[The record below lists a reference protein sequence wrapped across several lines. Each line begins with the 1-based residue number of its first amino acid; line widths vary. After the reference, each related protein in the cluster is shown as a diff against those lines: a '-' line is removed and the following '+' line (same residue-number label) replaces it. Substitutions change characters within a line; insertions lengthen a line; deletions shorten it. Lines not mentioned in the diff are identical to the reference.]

1 MEHTFK
7 IVVTIIVVILIISIT
22 GLISC
27 DLSINISLSVF
38 R

>member
-7 IVVTIIVVILIISIT
+7 IVVTIIVVIHFISIT
-22 GLISC
+22 GLINY

>member
-7 IVVTIIVVILIISIT
+7 IVVTIIVVILFISIT
-22 GLISC
+22 GLINC